1 MTTRTEQDGLPQASE
16 SLADRLSKRF
26 CWRRG
31 PAVAGLALG
40 VAVSV
45 LAAGAERVYAQPVQP
60 VQPASAPNAPVPLQ
74 PVSVPPQSMP
84 GPGAPG
90 SPGGALPPAPPTDG
104 AMASFEPPYTYNP
117 SGRRD
122 PFAAIVLEGPKA
134 ENMNLPPLQ
143 RTSLTELTLI
153 GIVWGGF
160 GYTAMVQTAD
170 GKGYAVRQGTK
181 IGPNNGVVSVITENS
196 VVVQERF
203 IDVYGKKQV
212 REYVKLLHQKE
223 NTE

>member
-1 MTTRTEQDGLPQASE
+1 MP
-16 SLADRLSKRF
+16 
-26 CWRRG
+26 
-31 PAVAGLALG
+31 PAPGTSPPVAANG
-40 VAVSV
+40 V
-45 LAAGAERVYAQPVQP
+45 
-60 VQPASAPNAPVPLQ
+60 PASA
-74 PVSVPPQSMP
+74 M
-84 GPGAPG
+84 GDPG
-90 SPGGALPPAPPTDG
+90 SLPAVD
-104 AMASFEPPYTYNP
+104 APYTYNP

-122 PFAAIVLEGPKA
+122 PFATIVLEGPKLGA
-134 ENMNLPPLQ
+134 DNMNLPPLQ
-143 RTSLTELTLI
+143 RTSLTELSLI

-170 GKGYAVRQGTK
+170 GKGYTVRQGTK

-203 IDVYGKKQV
+203 TDVYGKKQV